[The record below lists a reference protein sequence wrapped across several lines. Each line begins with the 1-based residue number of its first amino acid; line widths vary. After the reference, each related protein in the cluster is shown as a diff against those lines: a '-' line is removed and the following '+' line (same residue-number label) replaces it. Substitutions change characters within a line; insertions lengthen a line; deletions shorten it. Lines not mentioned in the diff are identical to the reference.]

1 MDNRLQHIADLI
13 GGKSNIVDT
22 NPDSL
27 NPNREMPN
35 MEEREDS
42 E

>member
-1 MDNRLQHIADLI
+1 M

-22 NPDSL
+22 NLDSL
-27 NPNREMPN
+27 NPNRLMPN
-35 MEEREDS
+35 MEEREDG

>member
-1 MDNRLQHIADLI
+1 LEVRAISPI
-13 GGKSNIVDT
+13 PT
-22 NPDSL
+22 PTL

-35 MEEREDS
+35 MEEREDG